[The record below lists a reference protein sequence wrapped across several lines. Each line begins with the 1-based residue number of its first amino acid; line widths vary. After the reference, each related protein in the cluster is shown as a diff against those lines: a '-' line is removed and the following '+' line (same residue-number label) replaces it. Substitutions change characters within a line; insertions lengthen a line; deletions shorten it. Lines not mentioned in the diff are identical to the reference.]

1 MTTPPE
7 DRRPTLTPQLAL
19 RVAIVGSFALGLFA
33 IVFFR
38 LWFLQVLSGD
48 QYVKAATVNRVR
60 RIEIAAPRGEVLD
73 ASGTALVDSVK
84 TLAVQIS
91 PEELPSSVSLDKLD
105 TLEHPPR
112 ADAIVYNRL
121 AHVLGMST
129 KRARCRLHMA
139 SPNVFRLS
147 PIACA
152 VGQQVTLQS
161 YADVTVRSGAVV
173 TRIMQFYLA
182 ENQRLFPGVQVQK
195 VYVTHYPYK
204 SLAAQVLGTVGP
216 ITAGE
221 IEAKSYPGAAR
232 TDIVGQ
238 SGLEAQYDSFLRGKD
253 GYQQVQV
260 NALNQPT
267 GDLGTHDPVG
277 GHNLKLSLN
286 AQLQRVGEQSLAES
300 MGLNASPGGSF
311 VAMNP
316 DTGTVYAMGSLPS
329 FDPSIFTGNLSQAK
343 YDQLTNP
350 NSGDALLNRATQSAG
365 PTGSTFKPITATAA
379 LQSGEWTTDSL
390 FTDNGTFCVGTG
402 AATQCRHNAGHAVD
416 GTLTLTDALRVSS
429 DDFFYNL
436 GARLNVDPSKARNG
450 GPLDTW
456 AYKFGIGAHTDVDL
470 PNEAIGTLPTPA
482 WREGRNKLE
491 AECDAATGPFRWT
504 APDGKHTSAHR
515 HKGWR
520 RSQKHAPG
528 GCGIADGTNRPWS
541 IGDNESLAVGQGD
554 VQVTPLQL
562 AVAYSVLANG
572 GTVVRPHFGLDV
584 QDQDG
589 TVLQTINPPPSGHLP
604 INPFYRQTILDGL
617 HEAAQSSGGT
627 SDDVMGKFPMT
638 VYGKTGTAQYINQ
651 PDYAWYACFV
661 IDHTNNRPILVVV
674 HVEKGGF
681 GDVGAAPVARQ
692 ILSQWF
698 FGKPGKYVAGTNS
711 SL

>member
-7 DRRPTLTPQLAL
+7 DRRPTMTPQLAL

-60 RIEIAAPRGEVLD
+60 NITIAAPRGEVLD
-73 ASGTALVDSVK
+73 ASGTPLVDSVK

-91 PEELPSSVSLDKLD
+91 PEDLPTPVTLDKLE
-105 TLEHPPR
+105 TLQHPPK

-121 AHVLGMST
+121 AHVLGLPT
-129 KRARCRLHMA
+129 KRQACTLHMA
-139 SPNVFRLS
+139 KPNVFRLS
-147 PIACA
+147 QIACA
-152 VGQQVTLQS
+152 VGEQVTLQS

-173 TRIMQFYLA
+173 TRIMQDYLA

-195 VYVTHYPYK
+195 VYVTDYPYK
-204 SLAAQVLGTVGP
+204 DLAAQVLGTVGP
-216 ITAGE
+216 INPSE
-221 IEAKSYPGAAR
+221 FSAKSYPGAAK

-238 SGLEAQYDSFLRGKD
+238 SGLEAEYDSFLRGKD
-253 GYQQVQV
+253 GYQRVQV

-267 GDLGTHDPVG
+267 GDVGSVQPVP

-286 AQLQRVGEQSLAES
+286 SQLQRVGEQALAQS
-300 MGLNASPGGSF
+300 MSANNSPGGSF

-316 DTGTVYAMGSLPS
+316 DTGAVYAMGSLPS
-329 FDPSIFTGNLSQAK
+329 FDPSIFTGNLSQTK

-365 PTGSTFKPITATAA
+365 PTGSTFKPITSVAA
-379 LQSGEWTTDSL
+379 LSSGEWTADTTFDD
-390 FTDNGTFCVGTG
+390 TGEFCVGTG
-402 AATQCRHNAGHAVD
+402 AATQCRNNAGHAVD
-416 GTLTLTDALRVSS
+416 GTLNLVNALRVSS
-429 DDFFYNL
+429 DDFFYKL
-436 GARLNVDPSKARNG
+436 GAVLNEDPSKAPKG

-456 AYKFGIGAHTDVDL
+456 ARDFGIGRATDVDL
-470 PNEAIGTLPTPA
+470 PGEATGTLPSPL
-482 WREGRNKLE
+482 WRESRNKLE
-491 AECDAATGPFRWT
+491 AQCDSATGPFKWT
-504 APDGKHTSAHR
+504 APDGKHTSSHR
-515 HKGWR
+515 HKGWH
-520 RSQKHAPG
+520 RSNKHAPG
-528 GCGIADGTNRPWS
+528 GCGIADGTDRPWS

-562 AVAYSVLANG
+562 AVAYSALANG
-572 GTVVRPHFGLDV
+572 HTVVRPHFGLAV

-589 TVLQTINPPPSGHLP
+589 TVLQAINPPPTRPIS
-604 INPFYRQTILDGL
+604 INPVYRDTILQGL
-617 HEAAQSSGGT
+617 NDAAQTAGGT
-627 SDDVMGKFPMT
+627 SDDVMGNFPMK
-638 VYGKTGTAQYINQ
+638 VYGKTGTAQYTNQ

-661 IDHTNNRPILVVV
+661 IDNTNKPIVVVV

-681 GDVGAAPVARQ
+681 GDIAAAPVARQ

>member
-1 MTTPPE
+1 MTIPPE
-7 DRRPTLTPQLAL
+7 DRRPTMTPQLAL
-19 RVAIVGSFALGLFA
+19 RVAVVGSFALGLFA
-33 IVFFR
+33 IIFFR

-60 RIEIAAPRGEVLD
+60 KIEVAAPRGEVLD
-73 ASGTALVDSVK
+73 SSGAALVDSVK

-91 PEELPSSVSLDKLD
+91 PEDLTVPVTLDKLE
-105 TLEHPPR
+105 TLEHPPK

-121 AHVLGMST
+121 AHVLGLST
-129 KRARCRLHMA
+129 KRTRCRLHMP

-147 PIACA
+147 PVACA
-152 VGQQVTLQS
+152 VAQQVTLQS
-161 YADVTVRSGAVV
+161 YADVTVRSGSVV
-173 TRIMQFYLA
+173 TRDMQFYLA

-195 VYVTHYPYK
+195 VYVTHYPDK

-221 IEAKSYPGAAR
+221 IQAKSYPGAAR

-238 SGLEAQYDSFLRGKD
+238 SGLEAEYDSFLRGKD
-253 GYQQVQV
+253 GYQRVQV

-267 GDLGTHDPVG
+267 GDLGSVQPVT

-286 AQLQRVGEQSLAES
+286 AQLQRVGEQALAQS
-300 MGLNASPGGSF
+300 MSANNSPGGSF

-316 DTGTVYAMGSLPS
+316 DTGAIYAMGSLPS

-350 NSGDALLNRATQSAG
+350 NGGDALLNRATQSAG
-365 PTGSTFKPITATAA
+365 PTGSTFKPITSVAA
-379 LQSGEWTTDSL
+379 LSSGEWTTSDVFDDS
-390 FTDNGTFCVGTG
+390 GQFCVGTG
-402 AATQCRHNAGHAVD
+402 AAQQCRHNAGHAVD
-416 GTLTLTDALRVSS
+416 GSLDLVNALRVSS

-436 GARLNVDPSKARNG
+436 GARLNVDPSTAPKG

-456 AYKFGIGAHTDVDL
+456 ARQFGIGRPTDVDL
-470 PNEAIGTLPTPA
+470 PNEAIGTLPSPL
-482 WREGRNKLE
+482 WRESRNRLE
-491 AECDAATGPFRWT
+491 AECDTATGQFKWT
-504 APDGKHTSAHR
+504 NGHATSAHH
-515 HKGWR
+515 HKGWV
-520 RSQKHAPG
+520 RSKKHAPG

-562 AVAYSVLANG
+562 AVAYSALANG
-572 GTVVRPHFGLDV
+572 RAVVRPHFGVDV

-589 TVLQTINPPPSGHLP
+589 TVLQAINPPNSRPIP
-604 INPFYRQTILDGL
+604 INPFYRSTILQGL
-617 HEAAQSSGGT
+617 NDAAQTAGGT
-627 SDDVMGKFPMT
+627 SDDVMGNFPMK
-638 VYGKTGTAQYINQ
+638 VYGKTGTAQYTNQ

-661 IDHTNNRPILVVV
+661 IDNTNKPIVVVV

-681 GDVGAAPVARQ
+681 GDVAAAPVARQ

>member
-7 DRRPTLTPQLAL
+7 DRRPTMTPQLAL

-60 RIEIAAPRGEVLD
+60 NIDIAAPRGEVLD
-73 ASGTALVDSVK
+73 ASGTPLVDSVK

-91 PEELPSSVSLDKLD
+91 PEDLPSPVSLDKLE

-121 AHVLGMST
+121 AHVLGLSSNRHPCT
-129 KRARCRLHMA
+129 LHMA
-139 SPNVFRLS
+139 KPNVFRLS
-147 PIACA
+147 RVACA

-173 TRIMQFYLA
+173 TRIMQDYLA
-182 ENQRLFPGVQVQK
+182 ERQRLFPGVAVQK
-195 VYVTHYPYK
+195 VYVTHYPFK
-204 SLAAQVLGTVGP
+204 TLAAQALGTVGP
-216 ITAGE
+216 INAAE
-221 IEAKSYPGAAR
+221 LKAKSYQGAAR

-238 SGLEAQYDSFLRGKD
+238 SGLEAEYDSFLRGKD
-253 GYQQVQV
+253 GRQQVQV

-267 GDLGTHDPVG
+267 GDLRTYQPVG
-277 GHNLKLSLN
+277 GHDLKLSLN
-286 AQLQRVGEQSLAES
+286 APLQRVGEQALAQS
-300 MGLNASPGGSF
+300 MSANASPGGSF

-316 DTGTVYAMGSLPS
+316 DTGEVYAMGSLPT
-329 FDPSIFTGNLSQAK
+329 FDPSIFTGNLSQSK
-343 YDQLTNP
+343 YEQLTNP

-365 PTGSTFKPITATAA
+365 PTGSTFKPITSVAA
-379 LQSGEWTTDSL
+379 LSSGQWTTGDV
-390 FTDNGTFCVGTG
+390 FDDTGQFCVGTG
-402 AATQCRHNAGHAVD
+402 GAQQCRHNAGNAVD
-416 GTLTLTDALRVSS
+416 GSLNLTEALRVSS

-436 GARLNVDPSKARNG
+436 GARLNEDPTAHPKG
-450 GPLDTW
+450 GPLDAW
-456 AYKFGIGAHTDVDL
+456 ARNFGIGRPTDVDL
-470 PNEAIGTLPTPA
+470 PNEATGTLPSPL
-482 WREGRNKLE
+482 WRESRNKLE
-491 AECDAATGPFRWT
+491 AECDNATGSFRWI
-504 APDGKHTSAHR
+504 APDGKHTSAHH
-515 HKGWR
+515 HKGWH
-520 RSQKHAPG
+520 RSAKHPTG

-562 AVAYSVLANG
+562 AVAYSALANG
-572 GTVVRPHFGLDV
+572 HTVVRPHFGVDV

-589 TVLQTINPPPSGHLP
+589 TVLQTINPPPARP
-604 INPFYRQTILDGL
+604 ISISPFYRSTILQGL
-617 HEAAQSSGGT
+617 NEAAQTGGGT
-627 SDDVMGKFPMT
+627 SDDVMGNFPMK
-638 VYGKTGTAQYINQ
+638 VYGKTGTAQYTNQ

-661 IDHTNNRPILVVV
+661 IDNTNKPIVVVV

-681 GDVGAAPVARQ
+681 GDVAAAPVARQ

-698 FGKPGKYVAGTNS
+698 FGTPGKYVAGTNS

>member
-1 MTTPPE
+1 MTIPPE
-7 DRRPTLTPQLAL
+7 DRRPTMTPQLAL
-19 RVAIVGSFALGLFA
+19 RVAVVGSFALGLFA
-33 IVFFR
+33 IIFFR

-60 RIEIAAPRGEVLD
+60 KIDVAAPRGEVLD
-73 ASGTALVDSVK
+73 ASGAALVDSVK

-91 PEELPSSVSLDKLD
+91 PEDLTVPVTLDKLD
-105 TLEHPPR
+105 TLEHPPK

-121 AHVLGMST
+121 AHVLSLPT
-129 KRARCRLHMA
+129 KRTRCRLHMPT
-139 SPNVFRLS
+139 PNVFRLS
-147 PIACA
+147 PVGCA
-152 VGQQVTLQS
+152 VAQQVTLQS
-161 YADVTVRSGAVV
+161 YADVTVRSGSVV
-173 TRIMQFYLA
+173 TRDMQYYLA

-195 VYVTHYPYK
+195 VYVTHYPDK

-221 IEAKSYPGAAR
+221 IGAKSYPGAAR

-238 SGLEAQYDSFLRGKD
+238 SGVEAEYDSFLRGKD
-253 GYQQVQV
+253 GYQRVQV

-267 GDLGTHDPVG
+267 GDLGSVQPVT

-286 AQLQRVGEQSLAES
+286 AQLQRVGEQALAQS
-300 MGLNASPGGSF
+300 MSANNSPGGSF

-316 DTGTVYAMGSLPS
+316 DTGAVYAMGSLPS
-329 FDPSIFTGNLSQAK
+329 FDPSIFTGNLSQTK

-350 NSGDALLNRATQSAG
+350 NGGDALLNRATQSAG
-365 PTGSTFKPITATAA
+365 PTGSTFKPITSVAA
-379 LQSGEWTTDSL
+379 LSSGEWTTSDMFDDS
-390 FTDNGTFCVGTG
+390 GQFCVGTG
-402 AATQCRHNAGHAVD
+402 AAQQCRHNAGHAVD
-416 GTLTLTDALRVSS
+416 GSLDLVNALRVSS

-436 GARLNVDPSKARNG
+436 GARLNVDPSKAPQG

-456 AYKFGIGAHTDVDL
+456 ARQFGIGRPTDVDL
-470 PNEAIGTLPTPA
+470 PNEAIGTLPSPL
-482 WREGRNKLE
+482 WRESRNRLE
-491 AECDAATGPFRWT
+491 AECDNATGPFKWT
-504 APDGKHTSAHR
+504 NGHATSAHH
-515 HKGWR
+515 HKGWVR
-520 RSQKHAPG
+520 TKKHAPG

-562 AVAYSVLANG
+562 AVAYSALANG
-572 GTVVRPHFGLDV
+572 RAVVRPHFGVDV

-589 TVLQTINPPPSGHLP
+589 TVLQAINPPNSRPIG
-604 INPFYRQTILDGL
+604 INPFYRSTILQGL
-617 HEAAQSSGGT
+617 NDAAQTAGGT
-627 SDDVMGKFPMT
+627 SDDVMGNFPMK
-638 VYGKTGTAQYINQ
+638 VYGKTGTAQYTNQ

-661 IDHTNNRPILVVV
+661 IDNTNKPIVVVV

-681 GDVGAAPVARQ
+681 GDVAAAPVARQ

>member
-7 DRRPTLTPQLAL
+7 DRRPTMTPQLAL
-19 RVAIVGSFALGLFA
+19 RVAVVGSLALGLFA
-33 IVFFR
+33 IIFFR

-60 RIEIAAPRGEVLD
+60 NITIAAPRGEVLD
-73 ASGTALVDSVK
+73 ASGTPLVDSVK

-91 PEELPSSVSLDKLD
+91 PEDLPTPVTLDKLE
-105 TLEHPPR
+105 TLQHPPK

-121 AHVLGMST
+121 AHVLGLPT
-129 KRARCRLHMA
+129 KRQACTLHMA
-139 SPNVFRLS
+139 KPNVFRLS
-147 PIACA
+147 QIACA
-152 VGQQVTLQS
+152 VGEQVTLQS

-173 TRIMQFYLA
+173 TRIMQDYLA

-195 VYVTHYPYK
+195 VYVTDYPYK
-204 SLAAQVLGTVGP
+204 DLAAQVLGTVGP
-216 ITAGE
+216 INPSE
-221 IEAKSYPGAAR
+221 FSAKSYPGAAK

-238 SGLEAQYDSFLRGKD
+238 SGLEAEYDSFLRGKD
-253 GYQQVQV
+253 GYQRVQV

-267 GDLGTHDPVG
+267 GDVGSVQPVP

-286 AQLQRVGEQSLAES
+286 SQLQRVGEQALAQS
-300 MGLNASPGGSF
+300 MSANNSPGGSF

-316 DTGTVYAMGSLPS
+316 DTGAVYAMGSLPS
-329 FDPSIFTGNLSQAK
+329 FDPSIFTGNLSQTK

-365 PTGSTFKPITATAA
+365 PTGSTFKPITSVAA
-379 LQSGEWTTDSL
+379 LSSGEWTADTTFDD
-390 FTDNGTFCVGTG
+390 TGEFCVGTG
-402 AATQCRHNAGHAVD
+402 AATQCRNNAGHAVD
-416 GTLTLTDALRVSS
+416 GTLNLVNALRVSS
-429 DDFFYNL
+429 DDFFYKL
-436 GARLNVDPSKARNG
+436 GAVLNEDPSKAPKG

-456 AYKFGIGAHTDVDL
+456 ARDFGIGRATDVDL
-470 PNEAIGTLPTPA
+470 PGEATGTLPSPL
-482 WREGRNKLE
+482 WRESRNKLE
-491 AECDAATGPFRWT
+491 AQCDSATGPFKWT
-504 APDGKHTSAHR
+504 APDGKHTSSHR
-515 HKGWR
+515 HKGWH
-520 RSQKHAPG
+520 RSNKHAPG
-528 GCGIADGTNRPWS
+528 GCGIADGTDRPWS

-562 AVAYSVLANG
+562 AVAYSALANG
-572 GTVVRPHFGLDV
+572 HTVVRPHFGLAV

-589 TVLQTINPPPSGHLP
+589 TVLQAINPPPTRPIS
-604 INPFYRQTILDGL
+604 INPGYRDTILQGL
-617 HEAAQSSGGT
+617 NDAAQTAGGT
-627 SDDVMGKFPMT
+627 SDDVMGNFPMK
-638 VYGKTGTAQYINQ
+638 VYGKTGTAQYTNQ

-661 IDHTNNRPILVVV
+661 IDNTNKPIVVVV

-681 GDVGAAPVARQ
+681 GDIAAAPVARQ